1 MQEAY
6 HFSPF
11 LSRSLL
17 RLLSFSL
24 PLYLHLLRFPSSRSL
39 SISRIFIILVGQTP
53 RRVFY
58 RAFSSQFDYYII
70 NPNSISPPCAKRCSR
85 KNVVVHLSMKL
96 ILYALLRRSY
106 EILINR

>member
-24 PLYLHLLRFPSSRSL
+24 PLYLHLLRFPLVSFSIYLAYLHHSRWPDPSQGVLPRVQLSIRLLHNKSKLDFSPLREEMLPEECRRSL
-39 SISRIFIILVGQTP
+39 I
-53 RRVFY
+53 
-58 RAFSSQFDYYII
+58 
-70 NPNSISPPCAKRCSR
+70 
-85 KNVVVHLSMKL
+85 
-96 ILYALLRRSY
+96 Y
-106 EILINR
+106 EINSVCFITSFVRNLDK